1 MGIYSGV
8 STFIM
13 AVPSG
18 MTLRTLNGRF
28 TINRM
33 YSDSVDKMMAL
44 QGFPYLV
51 RMAARTASIE
61 LNFTSIAIPEPETP
75 NRASKIR
82 IATSVSAAGMSLG
95 KQKVDERNIDGVP
108 WEENDGSWAQ
118 LLDELG
124 GVRW

>member
-1 MGIYSGV
+1 MGYSGV

-75 NRASKIR
+75 NRVKDQNRYIR
-82 IATSVSAAGMSLG
+82 ISSWH
-95 KQKVDERNIDGVP
+95 VP
-108 WEENDGSWAQ
+108 RQAKSGRAQ
-118 LLDELG
+118 HRRCPVG
-124 GVRW
+124 GE